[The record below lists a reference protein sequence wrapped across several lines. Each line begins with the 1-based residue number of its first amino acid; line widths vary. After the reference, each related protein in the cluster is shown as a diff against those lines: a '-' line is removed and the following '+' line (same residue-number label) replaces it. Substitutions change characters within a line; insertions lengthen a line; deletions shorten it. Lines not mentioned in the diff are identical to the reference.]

1 MTRPTPIRLSAS
13 AVRDFNECPY
23 RYAKT
28 YLSPLPDHEREA
40 VSILAFG
47 DIVHRVLAEFIR
59 RGGWKTLSKGDLFA
73 ILRSQ
78 WRRNI
83 YTDDDLSMV
92 NFERAAD
99 MLERFFDFPYPRV
112 VERELGVERLISW
125 NRSYKGILA
134 VGRIDRTCALP
145 GGGIEIIDYKTGQY
159 RLDTEQLLIE
169 PQALFMRTLAA
180 VAYRNLNPT
189 AFTVSFFYLP
199 SGIPVKAAFDIDD
212 FSSGWKRIEAVAS
225 KIRQGM
231 REVIDGNPVYVS
243 FPPNFGDRCRLCPI
257 RRHCNKLMSGK
268 STYSISSHPLV

>member
-1 MTRPTPIRLSAS
+1 MTRPAPIRLSAS

-28 YLSPLPDHEREA
+28 YLSPLPDHEKEP

-59 RGGWKTLSKGDLFA
+59 RGGWKALSKNDLFA
-73 ILRSQ
+73 ILRSH

-83 YTDDDLSMV
+83 YTDDDLSLV

-112 VERELGVERLISW
+112 VERELGVERRIGW

-134 VGRIDRTCALP
+134 VGRLDRACELP
-145 GGGIEIIDYKTGQY
+145 GGAIEIIDYKTGRC
-159 RLDTEQLLIE
+159 RLSEEQILME
-169 PQALFMRTLAA
+169 PQALFMRSLAA
-180 VAYRNLNPT
+180 VAYKEFKAT
-189 AFTVSFFYLP
+189 AFTVSFLYLH
-199 SGIPVKAAFDIDD
+199 SGVPVRANFDIDD
-212 FSSGWKRIEAVAS
+212 FSRGWKHIEEVAS

-231 REVIDGNPVYVS
+231 REVIAGSPVNMS
-243 FPPNFGDRCRLCPI
+243 FPPNRGERCRSCPI
-257 RRHCNKLMSGK
+257 RRHCDKFL
-268 STYSISSHPLV
+268 SSAHTPIPR